1 MKTLL
6 EVQELTKKYGKK
18 TAIDDLSFSLDQG
31 KILGLLGPNGSGKT
45 TLLKVLA
52 GIQHP
57 NGGSVSILGNSLG
70 YKTKADSAFLSD
82 VNPLF
87 PSMKVDDAIDFYAD
101 FFADFDK
108 VKCREILDFMKLTEN
123 YRVKAMSKGMIE
135 KLNLSLIFSRK
146 ARLFLLDEPLGGVDP
161 VARERIVSTI
171 IKTYSEDSSIIIS
184 SHLVH
189 DVENTFDEVLM
200 IHEGKAILSGD
211 AEELRKS
218 HGLSI
223 HDLFIQT
230 FQDLL

>member
-1 MKTLL
+1 MKNLL
-6 EVQELTKKYGKK
+6 EVQNLTKKYGSKI
-18 TAIDDLSFSLDQG
+18 AVDDVSFTLEQG

-57 NGGSVSILGNSLG
+57 NAGTAHILGNSIG
-70 YKTKADSAFLSD
+70 VETKGQTAFLSD

-87 PSMKVDDAIDFYAD
+87 TSMKIDDAIDFYAD

-108 VKCREILDFMKLTEN
+108 VKCDELLDFMKLSKN
-123 YRVKAMSKGMIE
+123 HRIKAMSKGMIE
-135 KLNLSLIFSRK
+135 KLNLSLIFARR

-161 VARERIVSTI
+161 VARERIVTTI

-200 IHEGKAILSGD
+200 LHEGKIILSGD
-211 AEELRKS
+211 AEDLRSS

-223 HDLFIQT
+223 NDLFVKT
-230 FQDLL
+230 FQELL